1 MKRNY
6 YLMTVAL
13 VVLALVSLAASPAP
27 EQRNFVAHLSGSEEV
42 PVVATLA
49 QGQAIFHLSKDGNEL
64 HYKLIASNIENV
76 VQAHIHV
83 GAAGENGPVVAFLYG
98 LVAPGGGRTEGVLA
112 EGTITAADL
121 IGPLAGK
128 PLSAYPGDPC
138 TITALIQAQGL
149 TGEPRSNLA
158 GKPLSALVDAM
169 RSGGAY
175 VNAHTNDG
183 IDPPNTGAGDVATGE
198 IRGQIH

>member
-128 PLSAYPGDPC
+128 PLSA
-138 TITALIQAQGL
+138 
-149 TGEPRSNLA
+149 
-158 GKPLSALVDAM
+158 LVDAM